1 MLYTRTAAR
10 TVSHLLTF
18 MTTAAVIISDETSEL
33 EAETTKPRR
42 HIARPGRHGHNIV
55 PLPVASN
62 HLPIARVVMNVMAS
76 AAPSR
81 DGPCATAR
89 RRRWIGDAGE
99 SDVTP
104 SAARAIRNG
113 SSLKSIFK
121 NIFCFYSY
129 FF

>member
-89 RRRWIGDAGE
+89 RQAMDRGCGRIRRHAQCGKGYSQW
-99 SDVTP
+99 
-104 SAARAIRNG
+104 
-113 SSLKSIFK
+113 LIFK
-121 NIFCFYSY
+121 IY
-129 FF
+129 FKKYYLFL